1 MGYCAHVLLI
11 LRRSHE
17 NKQGSREGNGE
28 ESSRISAAAFALAF
42 FLGEQVTKIVPPP
55 RNIARSQVPL
65 FKLCDL
71 SSICYSE
78 ENNLVT
84 LKLNTQVK
92 PYCHTSQLIYVCR
105 LEKNMSRVMSQ
116 NSLIPG
122 ANQTHY
128 FPLERKQLGLS
139 TRT

>member
-1 MGYCAHVLLI
+1 MILI
-11 LRRSHE
+11 LRRSHG

-28 ESSRISAAAFALAF
+28 ESSRISAAA
-42 FLGEQVTKIVPPP
+42 LGTKIVPPP

-78 ENNLVT
+78 ENYLVT
-84 LKLNTQVK
+84 LKLNTRVK

-105 LEKNMSRVMSQ
+105 LEKNMSRVTNQ

-128 FPLERKQLGLS
+128 FPLERKQLGLA